1 MDILLQVKPRN
12 KKASGK
18 VELQCSAVPVIYNRL
33 ARTANFILLL
43 VRAQNQIDNRE
54 IYENYGLQL
63 DVAHLIE
70 TFSFTKQLKLNFHI
84 PRRFII
90 HRQN

>member
-43 VRAQNQIDNRE
+43 VRAQNQIDKRE
-54 IYENYGLQL
+54 IYENYAIQL

-70 TFSFTKQLKLNFHI
+70 TSLVSPKNWNLT
-84 PRRFII
+84 FIFLDDL
-90 HRQN
+90 